1 MEDNNENNI
10 KAKERAKIAL
20 VLLVVSICIPLVALI
35 FIEQSEIFLA
45 VGIIIS
51 IPLYIIGLVLAIIAR
66 KTSSECEYAKNV
78 SKIYIVSVVILG
90 VLLLITIITII
101 RCVNSCNYDCN
112 GCVDTC
118 NSFPG

>member
-10 KAKERAKIAL
+10 KARERAKIAL

-51 IPLYIIGLVLAIIAR
+51 IPTYIIGLVLAIIAR

-101 RCVNSCNYDCN
+101 RCVNSCNPDCS
-112 GCVDTC
+112 GCDDFC
-118 NSFPG
+118 RAME